1 MSTASERLRTKKRI
15 AGHNWKPVYIA
26 DVCDVQYGFPFASV
40 RYTSNS
46 ADIRLLRG
54 DNIQPGNLRWDEA
67 KRWPT
72 DLLGEVGQFQL
83 RLDDI
88 VLAMDRPWISAGLR
102 QARVRP
108 EDLPSL
114 LVQRVARL
122 RACTDIDTKYLGMI
136 VSTSEFERHLTSTQT
151 GAMAPHISGKDIASF
166 RFWLPPL
173 AEQRA
178 IMEILDRAD
187 AAVRAAD
194 SLIERKIAY
203 KKALAEDL
211 LTGRR
216 RFPGFPAPWRETK
229 LSAFFAPKDDRA
241 PTKTPLILSCSK
253 VYGILPQSE
262 RFSKQ
267 LASVSNA
274 HYKHIVPGDLVYDP
288 MLLWDA
294 SIAFSEYDGI
304 VSPAYETLTWTG
316 DETGDRRFFKALFKS
331 QTMRYV
337 YTTISQGTNAR
348 RRKAPVTDFLKV
360 SMKMPDVEEQRR
372 IADILGALDQDM
384 LLLRKQRDALNEQK
398 KGLMQKLLTG
408 EVRLKEFR

>member
-1 MSTASERLRTKKRI
+1 MAVSRYWGGDIPWLTAKDLKSFALTTAQMSVTREGALAGSRI
-15 AGHNWKPVYIA
+15 APVGSVLILVRGMTLFKNVPLGVVSREVAFGQDLKALEPRAGVNGEFLGWTLAAKKHLMMQMVDSAGH
-26 DVCDVQYGFPFASV
+26 G
-40 RYTSNS
+40 TG
-46 ADIRLLRG
+46 RL
-54 DNIQPGNLRWDEA
+54 A
-67 KRWPT
+67 T
-72 DLLGEVGQFQL
+72 DLLADL
-83 RLDDI
+83 PI
-88 VLAMDRPWISAGLR
+88 
-102 QARVRP
+102 
-108 EDLPSL
+108 DLPSL
-114 LVQRVARL
+114 EEQLA
-122 RACTDIDTKYLGMI
+122 I
-136 VSTSEFERHLTSTQT
+136 VELLE
-151 GAMAPHISGKDIASF
+151 A
-166 RFWLPPL
+166 
-173 AEQRA
+173 AE
-178 IMEILDRAD
+178 

-229 LSAFFAPKDDRA
+229 LSTFFAPKDDRA

-360 SMKMPDVEEQRR
+360 SLKMPEVEEQRR
-372 IADILGALDQDM
+372 IADILSALDEEI

-408 EVRLKEFR
+408 EVRLKEFRK

>member
-1 MSTASERLRTKKRI
+1 LEEQLAIVE
-15 AGHNWKPVYIA
+15 
-26 DVCDVQYGFPFASV
+26 
-40 RYTSNS
+40 
-46 ADIRLLRG
+46 LL
-54 DNIQPGNLRWDEA
+54 EA
-67 KRWPT
+67 
-72 DLLGEVGQFQL
+72 
-83 RLDDI
+83 
-88 VLAMDRPWISAGLR
+88 
-102 QARVRP
+102 
-108 EDLPSL
+108 
-114 LVQRVARL
+114 
-122 RACTDIDTKYLGMI
+122 
-136 VSTSEFERHLTSTQT
+136 
-151 GAMAPHISGKDIASF
+151 
-166 RFWLPPL
+166 
-173 AEQRA
+173 AE
-178 IMEILDRAD
+178 

-229 LSAFFAPKDDRA
+229 LSTFFAPKDDRA

-360 SMKMPDVEEQRR
+360 SLKMPEVEEQRR
-372 IADILGALDQDM
+372 IADILSALDEEI

-408 EVRLKEFR
+408 EVRLKEFRK